1 MKVENCIDIGKQ
13 VFMETYAQFPI
24 ALTGGQGCRVTD
36 DQGKSYLD
44 LVAGIAVNALGYGD
58 KKLSEAL
65 KAVID
70 TGLLHCSNLYWN
82 NIAVS
87 AAAKLLA
94 LSGMDRVFFCNSGT
108 EANEAAIKLAR
119 KAGRQKDPLRTDI
132 ISMNHSFHGR
142 TCGSLSAT
150 AQAKYQTS
158 FLPLLPGFS
167 YAPYNDLAGVRAKVT
182 DRTCAIMVE
191 PIQGEGGV
199 VPATEEFLKGLRA
212 LCDEKD
218 LLLIF
223 DEVQCGMGRTG
234 YPFAWQSYGVR
245 PDVMSLAKALGGGV
259 PIGALVATGAAAKVL
274 APGDHAATFG
284 GNFLAAA
291 AAEVVLDRL
300 AQGELLEQV
309 RKTSAR
315 LEKALLSLKDQYP
328 AIVEVRGR
336 GLLMG
341 MEMTVPVRPLV
352 AACMEKGMLIV
363 NAGPNVLRFVPPLV
377 ITEEQIDE
385 AVAILTEVLAQAD
398 LK

>member
-1 MKVENCIDIGKQ
+1 MKLDDCMNIGKQ
-13 VFMETYAQFPI
+13 VFMETYAQFPVV
-24 ALTGGQGCRVTD
+24 LTGGEGCRVTD

-58 KKLSEAL
+58 KQLSDAL
-65 KAVID
+65 KGVID

-82 NIAVS
+82 SLAVS
-87 AAAKLLA
+87 AAEKLAA

-119 KAGRQKDPLRTDI
+119 KAGRQKDPQRTDI
-132 ISMNHSFHGR
+132 ISMTHSFHGR
-142 TCGSLSAT
+142 TCGSLTAT
-150 AQAKYQTS
+150 GQAKYQSS

-182 DRTCAIMVE
+182 DQTCAIMVE

-199 VPATEEFLKGLRA
+199 VPATQEFLTGLRA

-234 YPFAWQSYGVR
+234 YAFAWQSYGVR
-245 PDVMSLAKALGGGV
+245 PDVMCLAKALGGGV
-259 PIGALVATGAAAKVL
+259 PIGALVAAGAAAKVL
-274 APGDHAATFG
+274 VPGDHAATFG

-300 AQGELLEQV
+300 AQGDLLQQV

-315 LEKALLSLKDQYP
+315 LQKALLALKDQYP
-328 AIVEVRGR
+328 AIVEVRGK
-336 GLLMG
+336 GLMMG

-377 ITEEQIDE
+377 ITEAQIDE
-385 AVAILTEVLAQAD
+385 AMTILSEVLAQAD